1 MPKEYLLSAF
11 LLTFSSHESLA
22 KELKMMVGGWVG
34 HWHVVESGYGG
45 TRTKV
50 SRVFQMASQGD
61 GAETYG
67 IPILCQILHSWCNF
81 NLPASLL

>member
-1 MPKEYLLSAF
+1 
-11 LLTFSSHESLA
+11 
-22 KELKMMVGGWVG
+22 MMVGGWVG

-50 SRVFQMASQGD
+50 SRVFQMASQGH

-67 IPILCQILHSWCNF
+67 IPMSDIALVV
-81 NLPASLL
+81 

>member
-1 MPKEYLLSAF
+1 
-11 LLTFSSHESLA
+11 
-22 KELKMMVGGWVG
+22 MMVGGWAG

-50 SRVFQMASQGD
+50 SRVFQMASQRD

-67 IPILCQILHSWCNF
+67 IPLLCQILHVV
-81 NLPASLL
+81 